1 MITLQN
7 LGIFLFIIG
16 MIVLISNFK
25 LNIKKS
31 IDIEL
36 LTITL
41 LIVSFVMVNLQ
52 LVLTPKV
59 FLPKEHKMIDS
70 TTAIIGHY
78 DKDSILVIEFDDRIQ
93 FEWEGLEEDI
103 PEDKSYI
110 QISGTNENTVYL
122 NPIDE

>member
-16 MIVLISNFK
+16 MILIISNFK
-25 LNIKKS
+25 LDIKKS
-31 IDIEL
+31 IGTEL
-36 LTITL
+36 LAITL
-41 LIVSFVMVNLQ
+41 LVSSFVMINLQ
-52 LVLTPKV
+52 LVLKPRV

-78 DKDSILVIEFDDRIQ
+78 DKDSILVIEFDNRIQ
-93 FEWEGLEEDI
+93 FEWESLEEDI

-110 QISGTNENTVYL
+110 QISGTVENTVYL